1 MRENKLYLPKGGRKV
16 RKLFL
21 ITLILALLLIM
32 GLPYITNR
40 AAEPPV
46 REEGTVVRLYRHDTE
61 AVEVIPL
68 DDYVTSVVAAEMPA
82 EFPTEALKAQAV
94 AARTYIVKRMMAGGV
109 SNSCHPGADTCD
121 DPSHAQAW
129 LSRNALKERWG
140 TLKYYH
146 YYYKVRMAVDDTSG
160 EIITFK
166 GQPIDPV
173 FHSSCGGHTE
183 NSEDVWKFEV
193 PYLRGVECPYDTMPE
208 PVRSVTL
215 PLGGVEKALGVTLS
229 TTAAS
234 GGGSLF
240 KVVDSTSTG
249 RPKIVL
255 VGENRIAAT
264 DIRQKLGLRSTN
276 FTWDLDKN
284 QVTFK
289 TTGYGHG
296 VGMCQYGAQG
306 LAEHGRDYQEI
317 LKHYYSNVTIS
328 KL

>member
-1 MRENKLYLPKGGRKV
+1 MRKI
-16 RKLFL
+16 FL
-21 ITLILALLLIM
+21 ITLLLALLLIL

-40 AAEPPV
+40 AAEPPI
-46 REEGTVVRLYRHDTE
+46 RDEGTVVRLYRHDINE
-61 AVEVIPL
+61 VEVIPL
-68 DDYVTSVVAAEMPA
+68 DEYITGVVAAEMPA
-82 EFPTEALKAQAV
+82 EFPIEALKAQAV
-94 AARTYIVKRMMAGGV
+94 AARTYIVKRMIAGGV

-121 DPSHAQAW
+121 EPSHAQAW
-129 LSRNALKERWG
+129 LSHNVLKERWG

-160 EIITFK
+160 EIITFQ

-193 PYLRGVECPYDTMPE
+193 PYLRGVDCPHDAMPE

-215 PLGGVEKALGVTLS
+215 PLAGVEKALGVTLS

-240 KVVDSTSTG
+240 KVVETTSTG

-255 VGENRIAAT
+255 AGENPISAA
-264 DIRQKLGLRSTN
+264 DLRQKLGLRSTN
-276 FTWDLDKN
+276 FTWNLDKD
-284 QVTFK
+284 QITFK

-296 VGMCQYGAQG
+296 VGMCQYGARG
-306 LAEHGRDYQEI
+306 LADHGKNYKEI
-317 LKHYYSNVTIS
+317 LKHYYTNVAIS